1 MLQIPRPAIALVLA
15 DLRARFGTRTG
26 KCSRHL
32 REMEA
37 LLSEPRSQRVVVL
50 GSGPAVTAMALQE
63 ARGAISALCA
73 VCGERSRCKDP
84 LIG

>member
-1 MLQIPRPAIALVLA
+1 MLQIPTPAIALVLA

-50 GSGPAVTAMALQE
+50 RQGSAVTATAMQE
-63 ARGAISALCA
+63 ARVSIGALCA
-73 VCGERSRCKDP
+73 VCAERWRCKAP
-84 LIG
+84 LDI

>member
-1 MLQIPRPAIALVLA
+1 MLQIPTPAIALVLA

-32 REMEA
+32 REMKT
-37 LLSEPRSQRVVVL
+37 LLREPRSARVVVL
-50 GSGPAVTAMALQE
+50 RSGSAGTAGAMQE

-84 LIG
+84 IIG